1 MSPSDVTPDN
11 RPEHPRTLLLCPG
24 TTPEMREIAVHL
36 GHFGYQCERVDSIP
50 ELAMAVD
57 SRPPSAMILDCG
69 ALCRLV
75 PETAALLQ
83 ALAARIPLIC
93 LSGDG
98 RIETRLEAVRMGCA
112 AFFPRP
118 MDVSVALDT
127 LDRLTTPNQV
137 DTGSILIIDDSPSQA
152 AFYAAHLGEAGF
164 TTRVLTE
171 PLKTLEVLAD
181 GLPDL
186 ILLDMHMPDISGS
199 EVAKLLR
206 QQDTLVSIPIVF
218 LSAETDVDRQL
229 AAMSQGGDEFLRK
242 PIKPAHLVSAVRTRV
257 ARYRALR
264 ALMLRDSLTGLLN
277 HTSFKE
283 RLHVETAR
291 HNRLGKHLAVG
302 LLDIDDFK
310 SVNDTHGHPVGDRVI
325 KNLARLLIQRAGSGS
340 ILGRYG
346 GEEFAMVLPD
356 TSLED
361 ARSRLESIR
370 SSFATIEQQT
380 GRLRFNCTFS
390 CGLAGLS
397 RQDDAEALI
406 MAADQ
411 ALYRAKRGGKNRVEI
426 AGGAD

>member
-1 MSPSDVTPDN
+1 MNN
-11 RPEHPRTLLLCPG
+11 RGIRFRVLLLALLPLVLVAAGLTAYFSLARYDEMDRALEERTLAIAGQLAQSCELALFSGDMESLDHLARPVAKVG
-24 TTPEMREIAVHL
+24 DIQGVIIADQDGRSLVRLGSSRFSQDWRVRESMVASRDEGAILVVAPVIQQVMDIEGFEPPAEISHLGYVALEVSRQSTRERQHTMLVTGLAIAVL
-36 GHFGYQCERVDSIP
+36 GLFLAGMLAWRLGRDIVRPLAMLTDAVERIGAGDLNARVQVDSGGEFAVLEQCVNHMAA
-50 ELAMAVD
+50 ELKA
-57 SRPPSAMILDCG
+57 SY
-69 ALCRLV
+69 
-75 PETAALLQ
+75 
-83 ALAARIPLIC
+83 
-93 LSGDG
+93 
-98 RIETRLEAVRMGCA
+98 
-112 AFFPRP
+112 
-118 MDVSVALDT
+118 DT
-127 LDRLTTPNQV
+127 LQEKVR
-137 DTGSILIIDDSPSQA
+137 A
-152 AFYAAHLGEAGF
+152 A
-164 TTRVLTE
+164 T
-171 PLKTLEVLAD
+171 
-181 GLPDL
+181 
-186 ILLDMHMPDISGS
+186 
-199 EVAKLLR
+199 AKLSW
-206 QQDTLVSIPIVF
+206 QAS
-218 LSAETDVDRQL
+218 
-229 AAMSQGGDEFLRK
+229 
-242 PIKPAHLVSAVRTRV
+242 H
-257 ARYRALR
+257 
-264 ALMLRDSLTGLLN
+264 DSLTGLLN

-283 RLHVETAR
+283 RLRVETAR

-370 SSFATIEQQT
+370 SSFATIEQRT

-426 AGGAD
+426 AGGAG